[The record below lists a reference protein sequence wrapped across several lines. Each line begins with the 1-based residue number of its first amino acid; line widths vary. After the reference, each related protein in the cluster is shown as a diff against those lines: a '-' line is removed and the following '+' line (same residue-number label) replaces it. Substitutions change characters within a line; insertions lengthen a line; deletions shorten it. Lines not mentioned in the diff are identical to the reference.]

1 MPCSSKSARDAASVP
16 SMMLRYTSTCA
27 RASAGFEGDCGSTH
41 DVASRRRGGH
51 GDGALRRL
59 SGVERVGSDDSDARR
74 RREWIKSCGPV
85 SIAPRATA
93 FADGRSFSKHA
104 EDADGSPSQCV
115 EQSSRP
121 HSDAPTAARKA
132 FQGLATICK
141 QGALALD
148 RPSSTALHSIDAARA
163 DLVALSGALVKQT
176 TACSLAC
183 APPIRDARGWD
194 AVDGT
199 TTGVRDLAGKVI
211 HAASGLGT
219 DGVLAKELRWASQ
232 TLLEALGMLADAHA
246 ACMAIE
252 SPAPSLRKAAL
263 TANGMVWSATE
274 RLGASS
280 VDERA
285 AVVKSMRSLLETI
298 DDGLHDVSELLASR
312 APQMP
317 GRTDAPVDEDDG
329 AVSDDSF
336 DLDDD
341 LTSNVPLS
349 ADEHARASA
358 AHMLLR
364 LSRHLLRRLIATL
377 AGVSTSPPD
386 ATLIDLHQRCSQL
399 TAVQDEL
406 AGDLYAP
413 QRVPDIGESASK
425 LATTAR
431 GLCDAADAALPTAS
445 GPLDKAMASLDL
457 SSSPFA
463 HVSASPDARSWFAE
477 CAAQCGRAEAKIL
490 ALCNG
495 DSSSAE
501 R

>member
-1 MPCSSKSARDAASVP
+1 M
-16 SMMLRYTSTCA
+16 T
-27 RASAGFEGDCGSTH
+27 
-41 DVASRRRGGH
+41 
-51 GDGALRRL
+51 
-59 SGVERVGSDDSDARR
+59 
-74 RREWIKSCGPV
+74 
-85 SIAPRATA
+85 
-93 FADGRSFSKHA
+93 
-104 EDADGSPSQCV
+104 
-115 EQSSRP
+115 
-121 HSDAPTAARKA
+121 
-132 FQGLATICK
+132 
-141 QGALALD
+141 LD
-148 RPSSTALHSIDAARA
+148 RPSSTALHTIDAARA
-163 DLVALSGALVKQT
+163 DLVALSAALAKET

-199 TTGVRDLAGKVI
+199 TVRVRDHAVKLV
-211 HAASGLGT
+211 HAASGLGK

-246 ACMAIE
+246 ACMVE

-312 APQMP
+312 APPTP
-317 GRTDAPVDEDDG
+317 GATEPQSDEKADG
-329 AVSDDSF
+329 LSDDDF

-364 LSRHLLRRLIATL
+364 LSRHLLKRLIATL
-377 AGVSTSPPD
+377 AGASAAPSE
-386 ATLIDLHQRCSQL
+386 ATLLDLHQRSTQL

-413 QRVPDIGESASK
+413 QRVPDVGDSAAK
-425 LATTAR
+425 LAAVAR
-431 GLCDAADAALPTAS
+431 ALCGAADDAWPAS
-445 GPLDKAMASLDL
+445 SSTLDKAMASLDL

-463 HVSASPDARSWFAE
+463 HVAAGPEARSWWAE
-477 CAAQCGRAEAKIL
+477 CGAQVERAEVKVL
-490 ALCNG
+490 ALCSG
-495 DSSSAE
+495 AGAVE
-501 R
+501 VR

>member
-1 MPCSSKSARDAASVP
+1 MRRLTDCDRPLKSA
-16 SMMLRYTSTCA
+16 
-27 RASAGFEGDCGSTH
+27 
-41 DVASRRRGGH
+41 
-51 GDGALRRL
+51 
-59 SGVERVGSDDSDARR
+59 
-74 RREWIKSCGPV
+74 
-85 SIAPRATA
+85 
-93 FADGRSFSKHA
+93 
-104 EDADGSPSQCV
+104 
-115 EQSSRP
+115 
-121 HSDAPTAARKA
+121 AARKA
-132 FQGLATICK
+132 FKELATVCK
-141 QGALALD
+141 TAAVTLD
-148 RPSSTALHSIDAARA
+148 RPSSTALHTIDVARA
-163 DLVALSGALVKQT
+163 DLVALSTALAKET

-199 TTGVRDLAGKVI
+199 TMRVRDLAIKVS
-211 HAASGLGT
+211 HAAAGLGT

-246 ACMAIE
+246 ACMVE

-263 TANGMVWSATE
+263 SANGMVWSATE

-312 APQMP
+312 APPTP
-317 GRTDAPVDEDDG
+317 GGAETGSGGKDDEL
-329 AVSDDSF
+329 SDDEF

-364 LSRHLLRRLIATL
+364 LSRHLLKRLIATL
-377 AGVSTSPPD
+377 AGASSAPSEP
-386 ATLIDLHQRCSQL
+386 TLLDLHQRSSQL

-413 QRVPDIGESASK
+413 QRVPDIGDSAAK
-425 LATTAR
+425 LAAVAR
-431 GLCDAADAALPTAS
+431 DLCGAADDALPAAT
-445 GPLDKAMASLDL
+445 GTLDKAMASLDL

-463 HVSASPDARSWFAE
+463 HVSAGPDARSWFAE
-477 CAAQCGRAEAKIL
+477 CAAQVGRAEAKLI
-490 ALCNG
+490 ALCG
-495 DSSSAE
+495 GMHE